1 MWIRA
6 DNSVAVKG
14 EAGTPAGAG
23 EEAFS
28 AKDVREIDPAEHKFQ
43 AFHLEMKNTQTGH
56 STEID
61 VHKLDVGLGLDDEQ
75 FTERYLEKES

>member
-1 MWIRA
+1 M
-6 DNSVAVKG
+6 
-14 EAGTPAGAG
+14 
-23 EEAFS
+23 
-28 AKDVREIDPAEHKFQ
+28 REIDPAEHKFQ

-61 VHKLDVGLGLDDEQ
+61 VRKLDVGLGLDDEQ